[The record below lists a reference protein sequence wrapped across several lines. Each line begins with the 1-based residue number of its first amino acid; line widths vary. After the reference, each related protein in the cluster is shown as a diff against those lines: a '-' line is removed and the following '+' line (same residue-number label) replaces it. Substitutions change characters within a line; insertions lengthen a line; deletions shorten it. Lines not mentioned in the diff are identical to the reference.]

1 MARQIKFRFL
11 SDGFQRVLTSSGVE
25 AMVQS
30 VARSQAQVN
39 EQEYGVPYEVKRMAN
54 ATSRVVYTVSPSE
67 ETEMRLPN
75 LTHEK
80 WIEEVWP
87 RVGKAK
93 WRPKS

>member
-1 MARQIKFRFL
+1 MAKQIKFRFL
-11 SDGFQRVLTSSGVE
+11 SDGFQRVLTSSGME
-25 AMVQS
+25 AKVQA
-30 VARSQAQVN
+30 VARKQAQVN

-87 RVGKAK
+87 RVGDPK
-93 WRPKS
+93 WRPHS

>member
-1 MARQIKFRFL
+1 MARQIKFRFI

-25 AMVQS
+25 AKVQA
-30 VARSQAQVN
+30 VARKQAQVN

-80 WIEEVWP
+80 WIKEVWP
-87 RVGKAK
+87 RVGGAQ
-93 WRPKS
+93 WRPRA